1 MWKSGEYI
9 PTRPETEDGMKA
21 LDEMCDF
28 FYNVVLE
35 EDDFLGLK
43 GQNGL
48 ESGAMTHQLFGRN
61 EPGNQFFHK
70 LVDYYVT
77 GQTKPMPVMKA

>member
-1 MWKSGEYI
+1 MLNYVF
-9 PTRPETEDGMKA
+9 PTKPETEEGLKA

-35 EDDFLGLK
+35 EDYVLGLK
-43 GQNGL
+43 VQNGL

-61 EPGNQFFHK
+61 EPGNQFFHGW
-70 LVDYYVT
+70 LAHYLDET
-77 GQTKPMPVMKA
+77 GQTPPPVMKG